1 MMLFML
7 RSTSKSSRRK
17 RKNENE
23 KKNLQMAA
31 LTKRQAPGWR
41 RKQNDLTQ
49 TSELRT
55 APTQTTLLITRM
67 AKLGGRHRTNS
78 NLLCLR

>member
-1 MMLFML
+1 
-7 RSTSKSSRRK
+7 
-17 RKNENE
+17 
-23 KKNLQMAA
+23 MAA

-55 APTQTTLLITRM
+55 APTQTTRM
-67 AKLGGRHRTNS
+67 AKLGGGTGQTRTYS
-78 NLLCLR
+78 ASGDSLS

>member
-1 MMLFML
+1 
-7 RSTSKSSRRK
+7 
-17 RKNENE
+17 
-23 KKNLQMAA
+23 MAA

-67 AKLGGRHRTNS
+67 AKLGGGTGQTRTYS
-78 NLLCLR
+78 ASGDSLSTTPTAHTDDSI